1 MSLLLLLSLPGL
13 SPRGGDWKAGLGG
26 WGGGEKHLGPLPASP
41 QESQALLEC
50 EGAAQVG
57 SLSPSK
63 VAPGSQS
70 H

>member
-26 WGGGEKHLGPLPASP
+26 WGGGEKHLGPLPASS